1 MLIVTPQGGHL
12 GWVAGD
18 EAPFGAP
25 WTDPVV
31 LEYLQLLE
39 TDIFKK
45 VSCDFLLDTD
55 YSPPQIKFSV

>member
-1 MLIVTPQGGHL
+1 LKENPHCALIVTPQGGHL
-12 GWVAGD
+12 GWVAGE

-39 TDIFKK
+39 TDTYN
-45 VSCDFLLDTD
+45 SLRLLE
-55 YSPPQIKFSV
+55 V